1 MRRRKMAFFGRS
13 GRWVPDPDIVLMGL
27 LLAAISIFLFGMVN
41 WKGEQ
46 EVVTVVCSNPAGLWT
61 VEMRLSKDH
70 TTLSHDGFRY
80 RNNRTGT
87 TIVYNSAPGEMCVL
101 LPIEGTQS
109 AGGVTHEQDY
119 IGDKAE

>member
-1 MRRRKMAFFGRS
+1 MAFS
-13 GRWVPDPDIVLMGL
+13 GNDFDKRWPTVRVQIVLGGL
-27 LLAAISIFLFGMVN
+27 LLFAVIYILIGTVN

-46 EVVTVVCSNPAGLWT
+46 EVVTVGCSNLA
-61 VEMRLSKDH
+61 VKMRLRKDY

-80 RNNRTGT
+80 RDDRAGT

-119 IGDKAE
+119 IGNKAE